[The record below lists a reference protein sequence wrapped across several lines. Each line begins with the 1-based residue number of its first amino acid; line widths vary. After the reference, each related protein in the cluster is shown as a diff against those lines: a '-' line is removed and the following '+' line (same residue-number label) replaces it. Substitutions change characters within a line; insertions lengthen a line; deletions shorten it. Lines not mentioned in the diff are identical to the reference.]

1 VPESDRYAEVVRRMT
16 WPRIKKPRS
25 SALPTAREYDGSHI
39 TVIPTPDAEP
49 AHGPG
54 QNTGVSGTRHTVVET
69 EPASERPEDTA
80 ADWHDDHDGRQAAAG
95 IEILGVETTEVPHET
110 TEVPQEQPT
119 GQPDREPLAA
129 DVGTVAV
136 QEPPQ
141 SQPATG
147 LPPQPAGEDRGSP
160 PGPFSRFGAGDDG
173 AAGGSVDQPE
183 RTRVRDLTLDARIRL
198 WRMRVLIMLVVGVVF
213 SIIVDWP
220 TGLTLAILAG
230 IADTIYRT
238 RTVGSVPQPG
248 KLDRAQRSTRKQL
261 VRMQR
266 AGYLAW
272 HARPIPGSIEVIDH
286 LLVGPTGVYAIDSEK
301 WDKKMP
307 IRTRN
312 GKQLWHGPD
321 SKKERL
327 EHARWE
333 AGQARERLSA
343 ALGRDISVRPVV
355 AVYGPSIPWDIATI
369 REVDVLS
376 GDRLRK
382 YLRRRAKTRGLPRL
396 SRDEVREIYDV
407 AGKVLPLAPARTA
420 TPVG

>member
-1 VPESDRYAEVVRRMT
+1 MT

-39 TVIPTPDAEP
+39 TVMPTSDAEP
-49 AHGPG
+49 ARGHG
-54 QNTGVSGTRHTVVET
+54 QNTGVSGTRHAVVDT
-69 EPASERPEDTA
+69 EPADERPEDTA
-80 ADWHDDHDGRQAAAG
+80 ADWYDDHDDDDERQTAAG
-95 IEILGVETTEVPHET
+95 IEILGVETA
-110 TEVPQEQPT
+110 EVPQEQST
-119 GQPDREPLAA
+119 RQPDEKPLAGDLA
-129 DVGTVAV
+129 AVTVE
-136 QEPPQ
+136 EP
-141 SQPATG
+141 SQKRPATG
-147 LPPQPAGEDRGSP
+147 PPSQPAGEARGSR
-160 PGPFSRFGAGDDG
+160 PGPFSRFGAGGDG
-173 AAGGSVDQPE
+173 AAGGSGDQPQ

-198 WRMRVLIMLVVGVVF
+198 WRMRALIMLVVGVVF
-213 SIIVDWP
+213 STIVDWP

-230 IADTIYRT
+230 IADTVYRT
-238 RTVGSVPQPG
+238 RIVGSASQPG

-261 VRMQR
+261 ARMHR

-272 HARPIPGSIEVIDH
+272 HARPIPGSVEVIDH
-286 LLVGPTGVYAIDSEK
+286 LVVGPTGVYAIDSEK

-333 AGQARERLSA
+333 AGQASERISA

-355 AVYGPSIPWDIATI
+355 AVYGPSIPWDVATI
-369 REVDVLS
+369 REVDVFN

-382 YLRRRAKTRGLPRL
+382 YMRRRAKTRGLPRL
-396 SRDEVREIYDV
+396 SRDEVREIYDT
-407 AGKVLPLAPARTA
+407 AGKVLPLAPAKTA
-420 TPVG
+420 APVG